1 MTRTG
6 LNDDAEVEEEVEIDR
21 RAPRSS
27 WSKRASTH
35 AVSSRSAT
43 PCFMRSGVWRRQ
55 MVGVLV
61 AAAPMLSGGLVLLA
75 SSAVRLDWS
84 TLALGVWLLAVAAG
98 GTWAGPVTILAVY
111 ALAGGGGFLAIV
123 LVKALP
129 RHT

>member
-1 MTRTG
+1 
-6 LNDDAEVEEEVEIDR
+6 
-21 RAPRSS
+21 
-27 WSKRASTH
+27 
-35 AVSSRSAT
+35 
-43 PCFMRSGVWRRQ
+43 